1 MVSEP
6 GHESKWP
13 QQVLVYSR
21 FQGWGIGMRWGQSG
35 KLSRSYLHLN
45 DRDLPDF
52 LEIPLKECN
61 FGYVAWLKVFPL

>member
-1 MVSEP
+1 MGDRNE
-6 GHESKWP
+6 
-13 QQVLVYSR
+13 
-21 FQGWGIGMRWGQSG
+21 MGQSG